1 MMIFSNLRSFLAF
14 VFTLA
19 LCVLFVP
26 IDLEAHVSKQDQ
38 VEALERDLSILIWQT
53 ERLDWVIDEYSL
65 RSLAPRLMEAICLS
79 SEDVHKIVRQKLQSQ
94 IDKNGGFLQ
103 KRWHK
108 DMKVSDYKDDLHTER
123 MLAALNWASA
133 QKSACPAWLN
143 HDKPFIGL
151 HQDAY
156 RFQLILES
164 MGSGQLVMNSSD
176 WTIGGAAQGR
186 ALAMYG
192 FTSRLG
198 LAVGAEVGA
207 ASVFPKDST
216 GRRSV
221 EASWAV
227 GLPVVLRAWVGSFRY
242 DTELALL
249 SRLADQNGQAIYGI
263 RFAQAFGVSTSRIA
277 GFLPHIML
285 WGGYEYF
292 GETHI
297 LRVGTRVGVSWW

>member
-1 MMIFSNLRSFLAF
+1 MMMFSKLRNFLALL
-14 VFTLA
+14 VSILFTFLIQ
-19 LCVLFVP
+19 P
-26 IDLEAHVSKQDQ
+26 NISKAHISDQDQ

-53 ERLDWVIDEYSL
+53 ERLDWVIDEYSI
-65 RSLAPRLMEAICLS
+65 RALAPRLMEAICLS
-79 SEDVHKIVRQKLQSQ
+79 SEITQSAVRKKLEAQ
-94 IDKNGGFLQ
+94 IEKNGGFLQ
-103 KRWHK
+103 KRWHQE
-108 DMKVSDYKDDLHTER
+108 MKVSDYKDDLHVER
-123 MLAALNWASA
+123 MLSALNWASA

-143 HDKPFIGL
+143 HRRPFIGL

-164 MGSGQLVMNSSD
+164 MGSGQLVMNSAD

-192 FTSRLG
+192 FSSRLG

-227 GLPVVLRAWVGSFRY
+227 GLPIVLRAWVGSFRY
-242 DTELALL
+242 DTEVALL
-249 SRLADQNGQAIYGI
+249 SRLADQNGQAIYGV

-297 LRVGTRVGVSWW
+297 LRMGTRVGVSWW